1 MTAKRRKDSP
11 RAITRCSYCGNGPSA
26 KGGAVVL
33 INGDLSH
40 RSCHEDFMSYLTVF
54 GECEDE
60 QSEEAADAHD

>member
-26 KGGAVVL
+26 KSGAVIL

-40 RSCHEDFMSYLTVF
+40 RSCHEDFMSYLAVF
-54 GECEDE
+54 GENDDDITQEPH
-60 QSEEAADAHD
+60 DAHD